1 MQSKITK
8 SIFYFS
14 HFIIFFIKKTK
25 DYMTKKQFNSKK
37 KEKEE
42 RKRREK
48 KEKIK

>member
-8 SIFYFS
+8 STFYFS

-37 KEKEE
+37 KEK
-42 RKRREK
+42 K
-48 KEKIK
+48 KEKEGRKKKR

>member
-37 KEKEE
+37 KEK
-42 RKRREK
+42 K
-48 KEKIK
+48 KEKEGRKKKR